1 MRLPDVKGGAKD
13 RPTTKEEWKRRPDKT
28 DARRKVAAQ
37 KKLRNGFDCRANFGI
52 RRDATDRRAIEAR
65 DEARYEGIA
74 RRKEREERQRVRPP
88 REKRLRPLLRGCR
101 PDRVRLAQRKIV
113 NFPKKRGVFPPLRSD
128 WADYDPAHMPTRY
141 NEQPGAHEARITPMS
156 LMPKQIWREEAER
169 AEQASPA
176 NSSQGSPAK
185 GSSRG
190 SPAKSQQGSPAKRGT
205 GSIYDVLAEREPVAD
220 GEVLEATLP
229 DGRRVRVRVPPG
241 ALVEPARTPPP
252 RPLLARDA
260 DGGPLMPSLD
270 DARIPPRP
278 VIAAADRRSRDD
290 SPPPQPLSS
299 PWQQQRE
306 VDHGRS
312 RAVAHNHRFDAKVA
326 DNAPARPRRPPT
338 PGAPRQASPA
348 RRPGAVSP
356 TPSMAAWPPDAA
368 RRPASPSPAD
378 FVAAWDFAA
387 PATPRQAAA
396 DSPPRRARFGAGP
409 SFPGASPPRAA
420 DVSPPRRP
428 AALGARGGIP
438 KPRRPCPP
446 PPLVWKN
453 DRPRRSK
460 SRMRRTRRLEA
471 LPGLLR
477 SQASKF

>member
-1 MRLPDVKGGAKD
+1 M
-13 RPTTKEEWKRRPDKT
+13 
-28 DARRKVAAQ
+28 
-37 KKLRNGFDCRANFGI
+37 
-52 RRDATDRRAIEAR
+52 
-65 DEARYEGIA
+65 
-74 RRKEREERQRVRPP
+74 
-88 REKRLRPLLRGCR
+88 
-101 PDRVRLAQRKIV
+101 
-113 NFPKKRGVFPPLRSD
+113 FPPLRSD
-128 WADYDPAHMPTRY
+128 WADYGPAHMPTRY

-169 AEQASPA
+169 KSQGSPA
-176 NSSQGSPAK
+176 KSQGSPAK

-205 GSIYDVLAEREPVAD
+205 GSIYDVLAARESDAD

-241 ALVEPARTPPP
+241 ALVEPARTPPRPADDLRVPGASPPP
-252 RPLLARDA
+252 RPLMARDA
-260 DGGPLMPSLD
+260 DGGPLLPSLD
-270 DARIPPRP
+270 DVRVPPRSM
-278 VIAAADRRSRDD
+278 IAAADRRSRDD

-312 RAVAHNHRFDAKVA
+312 RAVAHNHSFDAKVA

-338 PGAPRQASPA
+338 PGAPLQ
-348 RRPGAVSP
+348 
-356 TPSMAAWPPDAA
+356 DAA

-378 FVAAWDFAA
+378 FVAAWDFTA

-420 DVSPPRRP
+420 DVAPPRRP
-428 AALGARGGIP
+428 VADRARGGIP

-446 PPLVWKN
+446 PPQPLVWKN